1 MNDEDVTRWAREAG
15 LTHQVT
21 WHGQELWLASPSDL
35 ERFAALVAAAER
47 EACAKVAET
56 PVGEYEVIVACGT
69 DPVPHRIPRYLEWNS
84 IAAAIRA
91 RGQA

>member
-1 MNDEDVTRWAREAG
+1 MNKDDVIRMAREAFIKRG
-15 LTHQVT
+15 FWPNEVMWECWKDAWIQ
-21 WHGQELWLASPSDL
+21 G
-35 ERFAALVAAAER
+35 AAAER

-69 DPVPHRIPRYLEWNS
+69 EPTPRRIPRYLECHD
-84 IAAAIRA
+84 IAKAIRA

>member
-1 MNDEDVTRWAREAG
+1 MNREDIDIMWNKALQQAIKDGEEFTRY
-15 LTHQVT
+15 H
-21 WHGQELWLASPSDL
+21 
-35 ERFAALVAAAER
+35 FAALVAAAER